1 MFNMGMTEMLIIG
14 AIALVVVGPKKL
26 PDIARALGRGMKEFK
41 KATNEFKTT
50 IKDELN
56 ENHTADLREFRDMA
70 TDIKKKTGTPKN
82 IEEYLET
89 AADVLDAADD
99 KGKADKTKNKSQ

>member
-41 KATNEFKTT
+41 KATNEFKAT
-50 IKDELN
+50 IKEELDESQTN
-56 ENHTADLREFRDMA
+56 DLKEFRDMA
-70 TDIKKKTGTPKN
+70 TDIGKKTGAPKN

-89 AADVLDAADD
+89 AADVLDAADG
-99 KGKADKTKNKSQ
+99 KKKADKTENKS